1 MVPPENANPVASS
14 VMSLM
19 GLKIRPKNNSS
30 FNGYFARK
38 SKCILHPSAKIASF
52 FAKTVGFSKVSTR

>member
-1 MVPPENANPVASS
+1 
-14 VMSLM
+14 M

-38 SKCILHPSAKIASF
+38 SKWILHPSAKIATF
-52 FAKTVGFSKVSTR
+52 LTKTVAFSKVSTR